1 MGAEVHLRA
10 SMMSTLLR
18 LFATLMAACLTFG
31 CEDPQI
37 AERDRA
43 ERQIREGGAKIAQAA
58 RLASTDRVAAA
69 ETLRAAASNL
79 SRVSNATSAQKQA
92 AAGLAAGALTQ
103 AALLEIGRAD
113 QLESENRA
121 ARSVAAGL
129 LSVLDQLDL
138 TASLSSNDSAA
149 GDFGSE
155 LSAASAARSE
165 LEGQRE
171 ELETQVAALQDAS
184 ADALARAQAILDEAE
199 VIRQRAA
206 SAGPGEITQI
216 AEEAAQQR
224 DLAIPLQAEASTAE
238 SNAVM
243 QQSLLRIRTAE
254 AAGAA
259 TRVEA
264 IQRAVESITRL
275 GSSRERTARSSAEMA
290 AEFGSRIDELLT
302 TADPE
307 ADAGLAGC
315 TERARQDLDNA
326 RSSAQLIGAQ
336 SSVAFQIQAAVARS
350 FLSKGQSEFQHALLL
365 HALSESDALRK
376 SSGEYESKANAWLA
390 KAQASTQSAIEA
402 YTELQS
408 MLSSGGESEAKR
420 ALGET
425 VTRALQSI
433 TKPTFDV
440 SAAAAT
446 AAATAPTAK
455 TGTTDSPS
463 AESESP
469 AADTAPSA
477 GPPFGTV
484 EALAAFMSD
493 ANKDPAAMAA
503 VDEFT
508 VAETDEGRQVANVL
522 IAPMR
527 TMGALQVAM
536 RDKFGS
542 TNLGAMKA
550 ALGGGGRVSVIE
562 ATDSAATLELRSQV
576 GALSMQAA
584 RTDNGWKLDMDA
596 TSSAMPDQVRMQL
609 TAAQAIVGPL
619 LGAMDSIRQK
629 VESGEISDA
638 AGVQAALG
646 MAMQRAMGGMR
657 GGPPSSSGDGEAQ
670 EP

>member
-1 MGAEVHLRA
+1 
-10 SMMSTLLR
+10 MMSTLFR
-18 LFATLMAACLTFG
+18 LFAPLVATCLTIG
-31 CEDPQI
+31 CGDPEI

-138 TASLSSNDSAA
+138 TVSLSSNDSAA

-165 LEGQRE
+165 LEGQRA

-238 SNAVM
+238 SNALM

-264 IQRAVESITRL
+264 IERAVESITRL

-290 AEFGSRIDELLT
+290 AEIGSRIDELLT

-307 ADAGLAGC
+307 ADAGLVGC
-315 TERARQDLDNA
+315 SERARQDLDNA
-326 RSSAQLIGAQ
+326 RSAAQLIGAQ
-336 SSVAFQIQAAVARS
+336 SSVGFQIQAALARS
-350 FLSKGQSEFQHALLL
+350 FLSKGQSEFQHAMLL

-376 SSGEYESKANAWLA
+376 SSGEYESKANAWLT
-390 KAQASTQSAIEA
+390 KAQASTESAIEA

-433 TKPTFDV
+433 TKPTFEV
-440 SAAAAT
+440 SAAAT
-446 AAATAPTAK
+446 AAATAPSAK
-455 TGTTDSPS
+455 AGTTDSAS
-463 AESESP
+463 AESEAP

-477 GPPFGTV
+477 GPPFETV
-484 EALAAFMSD
+484 EALAAFMGD
-493 ANKDPAAMAA
+493 ANRDPAAMAA

-527 TMGALQVAM
+527 SMGALQVAM

-542 TNLGAMKA
+542 ANLGAMKA
-550 ALGGGGRVSVIE
+550 ALGGGGPVSVIE
-562 ATDSAATLELRSQV
+562 ATDSSATLELRSQM

-584 RTDNGWKLDMDA
+584 RTENGWKLDMDA

>member
-1 MGAEVHLRA
+1 MTRA
-10 SMMSTLLR
+10 LLGFFTTLV
-18 LFATLMAACLTFG
+18 ATCLTIG

-37 AERDRA
+37 AERDRT

-69 ETLRAAASNL
+69 ETLRSAGSNL
-79 SRVSNATSAQKQA
+79 SRLSNATGAQKQA
-92 AAGLAAGALTQ
+92 AAGLASGALTQ

-129 LSVLDQLDL
+129 LSVLDQLHL
-138 TASLSSNDSAA
+138 AASLASNDTAA
-149 GDFGSE
+149 GDFGSY
-155 LSAASAARSE
+155 LSDASAARSE
-165 LEGQRE
+165 LDDQRE
-171 ELETQVAALQDAS
+171 QLEAQVATLQAAG
-184 ADALARAQAILDEAE
+184 ADALARAQELLDEAE

-238 SNAVM
+238 STAAI
-243 QQSLLRIRTAE
+243 QQSLLRVRTAE

-264 IQRAVESITRL
+264 IERAVESLARL
-275 GSSRERTARSSAEMA
+275 GALRERTAESSAEMA
-290 AEFGSRIDELLT
+290 AEIGSRIDELLSA
-302 TADPE
+302 ADPE
-307 ADAGLAGC
+307 ADAGLTGC
-315 TERARQDLDNA
+315 TERSQQDLENA
-326 RSSAQLIGAQ
+326 RNSSQLIGGQ
-336 SSVAFQIQAAVARS
+336 SSVSFQIQAAIARS
-350 FLSKGQSEFQHALLL
+350 LLNKGQSEFQHALLL
-365 HALSESDALRK
+365 HALAESEALRK
-376 SSGEYESKANAWLA
+376 KSGEYESKANSWLA

-402 YTELQS
+402 YTELQT

-433 TKPTFDV
+433 TKPTFEV
-440 SAAAAT
+440 SAAPAT
-446 AAATAPTAK
+446 AKAAKAETSAEPSANAKSPPSDTA
-455 TGTTDSPS
+455 SPS
-463 AESESP
+463 
-469 AADTAPSA
+469 
-477 GPPFGTV
+477 GPPFDSA

-493 ANKDPAAMAA
+493 PNKDPAAMAA
-503 VDEFT
+503 IDEFT
-508 VAETDEGRQVANVL
+508 VAETDEGRQIASIL

-527 TMGALQVAM
+527 SMGALQVAM

-542 TNLGAMKA
+542 ANLGPMKA
-550 ALGGGGRVSVIE
+550 ALGGGGQVSVVE
-562 ATDSAATLELRSQV
+562 ATDSAATLEIRSQM
-576 GALSMQAA
+576 GALTMQAA

-596 TSSAMPDQVRMQL
+596 THSAMPDQVRMQL
-609 TAAQAIVGPL
+609 MAAQGIIGPL
-619 LGAMDSIRQK
+619 LGAMDSVRQK

-638 AGVQAALG
+638 AQVQAALG

-657 GGPPSSSGDGEAQ
+657 GGPPSGSSDGDAQ